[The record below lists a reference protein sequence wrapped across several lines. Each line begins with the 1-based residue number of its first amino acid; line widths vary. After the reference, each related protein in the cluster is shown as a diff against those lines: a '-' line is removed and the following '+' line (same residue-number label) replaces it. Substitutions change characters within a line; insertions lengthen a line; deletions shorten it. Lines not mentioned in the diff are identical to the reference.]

1 MLCVSFY
8 CSLKCVIKVIPPH
21 SSESPSVREKAGLD
35 AFEQGLDKSGQGLE
49 EFGRCLEVSGEVWRS
64 LKKFL
69 NRFRVRVRLL
79 LNYRNMKWPN
89 QWILA
94 T

>member
-1 MLCVSFY
+1 MHLDTFRHIWTC
-8 CSLKCVIKVIPPH
+8 
-21 SSESPSVREKAGLD
+21 LD
-35 AFEQGLDKSGQGLE
+35 AFGQGLDKCGQGLE
-49 EFGRCLEVSGEVWRS
+49 EFGRCLEEFGEVWRS

-69 NRFRVRVRLL
+69 NRFRVH

-89 QWILA
+89 QWILV